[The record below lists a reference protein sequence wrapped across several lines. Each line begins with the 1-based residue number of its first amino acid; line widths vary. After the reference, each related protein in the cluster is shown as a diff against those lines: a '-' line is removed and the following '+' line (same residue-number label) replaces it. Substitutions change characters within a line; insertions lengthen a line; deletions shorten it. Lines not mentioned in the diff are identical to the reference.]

1 MSVGGIDAFL
11 YTAPNCPGRFGG
23 LGSYFVCTNLRR
35 NTCCGIDIIDSPIQ
49 SVGLYNI
56 GDGFTVRML
65 AYNGGNCTNPVA
77 WRGNSWGRQI
87 CISDMGYRYT
97 GCDYSFGLAKRDASR
112 DKVGCQ
118 RPDVLVIPD
127 GTEYDLSRLSDD
139 NFEQILGS
147 DSQVPSPSTTSMTA
161 DAPVAYMETTKQRS
175 RRPAYTTVAWYAPL
189 IIIAASCVMCCPISQ
204 SDADPRISATH
215 VENARANAVV
225 VIPVTVAVSIKQH
238 VLIRERRDIV
248 QDVETRKAISRST
261 TDAEMVKPVRQQ
273 RDPTNDVSSD
283 CSGAS
288 SAPLRSE
295 NFDYYIRL
303 GENNFGSV
311 INDATRSLPGTS
323 GSNVVGVDQIRR
335 AIEYRTVGSI
345 GGALGAFNMETWI
358 AVLQLWDEEVGL
370 QYPLLNV
377 RQLLEDIDAAKQ
389 DAASPKL
396 SPGTNHQYA
405 ADIAFLVLAVLS
417 CIKDASAV
425 EVADPAIQE
434 LYGTVLV
441 QVHTGQVKRE
451 PLVLLLLTAVYS
463 FLVDREVLAWRTTGT
478 VLRLLQELDCEDGN
492 GHDNEI
498 DDRFFWTVYTLDRRW
513 SFGTGLPFA
522 LSDTDIT
529 RKTKPDLT
537 IKQDGSISSAYLH
550 QMISYCG
557 IASDVRKSLLSPS
570 PSAASSTSTRDF
582 LEFRVLQWQQNLP
595 ERLRFQGP
603 QDIFDSSKET
613 RGEYRLRL
621 LLYLRANQMRIV
633 IHRKFAT
640 RSEMDPLGP
649 LSTRTMIEV
658 AQATIHVLLAVARE
672 TDIYYAQHKTFNHF
686 LETAL
691 SSLLLVMCS
700 PEASNYSSCLTDVF
714 MAMEFIGQL
723 AKRSPISEKLKNK
736 LQGIQQLIFEA
747 NGQSLR
753 PSHVQKMA
761 RDTTTLEAPS
771 QINNAGASMN
781 SEPRRSVAHLEQG
794 DVLTNPLSTWPAVHQ
809 LPLQQPRSNAVVE
822 PQAETIV
829 LSPTTS
835 GPKPSQP
842 IWINYEG
849 PSNLV
854 VAADQSSPVQGVSF
868 ESVPRFEGLWP
879 LPSTDPSGSQEMDF
893 TSEDLAIF
901 RSPDMAEILKDY
913 DSFFF

>member
-139 NFEQILGS
+139 NFEQIDTCRKRKSKCSGGNPCDRCREHKATCS
-147 DSQVPSPSTTSMTA
+147 YPRTTR
-161 DAPVAYMETTKQRS
+161 YRS
-175 RRPAYTTVAWYAPL
+175 G
-189 IIIAASCVMCCPISQ
+189 
-204 SDADPRISATH
+204 
-215 VENARANAVV
+215 
-225 VIPVTVAVSIKQH
+225 
-238 VLIRERRDIV
+238 RRDS
-248 QDVETRKAISRST
+248 AISRST

-273 RDPTNDVSSD
+273 RDLTNDVSSD

-405 ADIAFLVLAVLS
+405 ADITFLVLAVIS

-529 RKTKPDLT
+529 RKTKPD
-537 IKQDGSISSAYLH
+537 DGSISSAYLH

>member
-23 LGSYFVCTNLRR
+23 QGSYFVCTNLRR

-49 SVGLYNI
+49 SVGLWNI

-77 WRGNSWGRQI
+77 WRGNSWGGQI
-87 CISDMGYRYT
+87 CISDMAYRYT
-97 GCDYSFGLAKRDASR
+97 GCDYSFGLAKRDA
-112 DKVGCQ
+112 
-118 RPDVLVIPD
+118 
-127 GTEYDLSRLSDD
+127 
-139 NFEQILGS
+139 
-147 DSQVPSPSTTSMTA
+147 
-161 DAPVAYMETTKQRS
+161 ET
-175 RRPAYTTVAWYAPL
+175 
-189 IIIAASCVMCCPISQ
+189 
-204 SDADPRISATH
+204 
-215 VENARANAVV
+215 
-225 VIPVTVAVSIKQH
+225 
-238 VLIRERRDIV
+238 
-248 QDVETRKAISRST
+248 
-261 TDAEMVKPVRQQ
+261 VKPVRQQ
-273 RDPTNDVSSD
+273 RDLTNDVSSD

-377 RQLLEDIDAAKQ
+377 HQLLEEIDAAKQ

-396 SPGTNHQYA
+396 SPGINHQYA

-441 QVHTGQVKRE
+441 QVHTGHVKRE

-478 VLRLLQELDCEDGN
+478 VLRLLQELDCEEGN

-529 RKTKPDLT
+529 RKTKPD
-537 IKQDGSISSAYLH
+537 DGSISSAYLH

-649 LSTRTMIEV
+649 SSTRTMIGV

-691 SSLLLVMCS
+691 SSLLLVLCS
-700 PEASNYSSCLTDVF
+700 PEASNHSSCLTDVF

-753 PSHVQKMA
+753 PLHAQKLA
-761 RDTTTLEAPS
+761 RDTATSEGAL
-771 QINNAGASMN
+771 QINNAAASMN
-781 SEPRRSVAHLEQG
+781 SEARRSVAHLEQG
-794 DVLTNPLSTWPAVHQ
+794 DMLTNPLSTWPAVHQ
-809 LPLQQPRSNAVVE
+809 LPLQQTRSNAVVE

-829 LSPTTS
+829 PSPTTS

-849 PSNLV
+849 SSNLV
-854 VAADQSSPVQGVSF
+854 IAADESSPVQGVSF